1 MLGRLTSDA
10 VTTLGTGVDGSVRRI
25 EYAYD
30 GQGNQYLITT
40 YDAAS
45 GGSIVNQVQREF
57 NGLGQMTVEYQQSG
71 GAVNPS
77 TSPKVQYT
85 YDEMPSGADQSRLTS
100 ITYPDGYV
108 LTYNYS
114 SGLNSTISRLSSLSD
129 STGTL
134 EAYSYMGLGTVV
146 VRSHPQINV
155 DLTYV
160 GTPGDA
166 GDEYAGLDRFGR
178 VIEQKWVNTSTSTTL
193 DDFQYSYDVLG
204 NRTAIDNG
212 VDSSFN
218 QAFTYDDL
226 SQLTGFTRGTHTQDF
241 NYDAVGNA
249 TSVTTDGTEQDRT
262 ANAQNQITS
271 ISGATTPTYDANGN
285 MLTDETGRQFVFDA
299 WNHLVIVKNSGGT
312 TLETF
317 SYDGLGRRVTSN
329 DGTTTTDLY
338 YTADWQVVEE
348 MQGGNPTARYV
359 WSPVYVDAMIVRD
372 RATGLPGTL
381 DERLWVQQDANYNVT
396 SLVDGTGSVVER
408 YAYDPFGVVTIYSA
422 DYSTLRASSAYAWTQ
437 GFQGMFFDATSG
449 LDLSRGRPGFSPT
462 LDRWVSVDP
471 SGFDAGDVNLY
482 RFVGNNPAVNLD
494 PFGLEVTKVSVEETA
509 RPHYS
514 SNGKISGAFVWPVKF
529 VINDIAHPCF
539 GGLVIQHV
547 RRVDKVTPF
556 GKGRKIATPAPWD
569 YWEAFWIPPHKTE
582 TKTYDLATAPAIE
595 RAIVKKLDIA
605 AQDIKGTDWYISPGF
620 PRSSGSTTYTGDV
633 YYIDDMSYD
642 RLSDTWLRGYIHA
655 GGLPAIDVANN
666 PAHQKEI
673 AAFRTE
679 YQARLIGPA
688 QHNFTITWTGK
699 TRGDFKISRTPKNL
713 G

>member
-1 MLGRLTSDA
+1 MIPGDAAGPRPTTSTSGINSNDIVSATEYPDPTTGAPSSSQEETSTVNALGETITMTDRNGSTHTLTYDVLGRILSDA

-57 NGLGQMTVEYQQSG
+57 NGLGQMTAEYQEHG
-71 GAVNPS
+71 GAVNTS

-85 YDEMPSGADQSRLTS
+85 YDEMPSGANESRLTS

-129 STGTL
+129 SSGTL
-134 EAYSYMGLGTVV
+134 ESYSYMGLGTVV

-178 VIEQKWVNTSTSTTL
+178 VVEQLWVNTSTSTVL

-226 SQLTGFTRGTHTQDF
+226 SQLTGFTQGTHTQDF
-241 NYDAVGNA
+241 SYDAVGNA

-271 ISGATTPTYDANGN
+271 ISGATTPTYDSNGN
-285 MLTDETGRQFVFDA
+285 MTGNETGLVFVFDA
-299 WNHLVIVKNSGGT
+299 WNHLVKVKNSGGT

-317 SYDGLGRRVTSN
+317 AYDGLGRRVTSN

-338 YTADWQVVEE
+338 YSSQQQVLEE
-348 MQGGNPTARYV
+348 MQGGSATARYV
-359 WSPVYVDAMIVRD
+359 WSPVYVNALVLRD
-372 RATGLPGTL
+372 RATGSPGTL
-381 DERLWVQQDANYNVT
+381 DERLWAQQDANYNVT
-396 SLVDGTGSVVER
+396 ALVDGTGAVVER
-408 YAYDPFGVVTIYSA
+408 YVYDPYGAVTIYSA
-422 DYSTLRASSAYAWTQ
+422 SYTLRSSSSYAMSIL
-437 GFQGMFFDATSG
+437 FQGMRYDATSG
-449 LDLSRGRPGFSPT
+449 FYEADE
-462 LDRWVSVDP
+462 RW
-471 SGFDAGDVNLY
+471 
-482 RFVGNNPAVNLD
+482 
-494 PFGLEVTKVSVEETA
+494 
-509 RPHYS
+509 YS
-514 SNGKISGAFVWPVKF
+514 A
-529 VINDIAHPCF
+529 
-539 GGLVIQHV
+539 
-547 RRVDKVTPF
+547 
-556 GKGRKIATPAPWD
+556 
-569 YWEAFWIPPHKTE
+569 
-582 TKTYDLATAPAIE
+582 
-595 RAIVKKLDIA
+595 
-605 AQDIKGTDWYISPGF
+605 
-620 PRSSGSTTYTGDV
+620 
-633 YYIDDMSYD
+633 
-642 RLSDTWLRGYIHA
+642 
-655 GGLPAIDVANN
+655 
-666 PAHQKEI
+666 
-673 AAFRTE
+673 
-679 YQARLIGPA
+679 
-688 QHNFTITWTGK
+688 
-699 TRGDFKISRTPKNL
+699 
-713 G
+713 